1 LNLQGSIKYSSS
13 WIQENKHLADNK
25 QDQSEPIA
33 LMRVFEAWG
42 DLWVRVFEFLGGV
55 AGLLIDVFGWLWKS
69 IFSKD
74 VRFGRAATVGQIVRI
89 GARSVGIVALVCGCI
104 GLILAIQMEPPLS
117 TFGQTDKIANIVGVA
132 VLRELGPLISAIV
145 LTGFAGAAIAA
156 ELGTMVVGEE
166 IEALEAQALNPIRFL
181 AVPRVLATV
190 LSLILLTIIGDVV
203 AITTA
208 GIVSI
213 ELLGVPYELYK
224 VNTLSQISLSDFT
237 TGLFKAGVFGLILS
251 GIACYNGF
259 KVSGGAAGVG
269 KATTDT
275 VVQTVVTI
283 VIADLMFTA
292 IFYQLGW
299 A

>member
-1 LNLQGSIKYSSS
+1 MAS
-13 WIQENKHLADNK
+13 NKPD
-25 QDQSEPIA
+25 EPRPIA
-33 LMRVFEAWG
+33 FFRAVEVWG
-42 DLWVRVFEFLGGV
+42 DLWIRVFEFLGGV
-55 AGLLIDVFGWLWKS
+55 TGLLLDVLSWLRKS
-69 IFSKD
+69 IFSKE

-89 GARSVGIVALVCGCI
+89 GVRSVGIVSLVCGCI
-104 GLILAIQMEPPLS
+104 GLILAIQMEPPLA
-117 TFGQTDKIANIVGVA
+117 TFGQADKIANIVGVA

-166 IEALEAQALNPIRFL
+166 IEALESQALNPIRFL
-181 AVPRVLATV
+181 AVPRILATIV
-190 LSLILLTIIGDVV
+190 SLVLLTIIGDVI
-203 AITTA
+203 AICAA
-208 GIVSI
+208 GVVSI

-224 VNTLSQISLSDFT
+224 ANTLSQVSLSDFA
-237 TGLFKAGVFGLILS
+237 TGLLKAGVFGMILS

-283 VIADLMFTA
+283 VIADLIFTA
-292 IFYQLGW
+292 IFYQIGW
-299 A
+299 S

>member
-1 LNLQGSIKYSSS
+1 M
-13 WIQENKHLADNK
+13 ADNK
-25 QDQSEPIA
+25 KDQSEPIA

>member
-1 LNLQGSIKYSSS
+1 MAN
-13 WIQENKHLADNK
+13 NT
-25 QDQSEPIA
+25 QDKKRSMF
-33 LMRVFEAWG
+33 LFRVFEAWG
-42 DLWVRVFEFLGGV
+42 ELWIHVFEFIGGV
-55 AGLLIDVFGWLWKS
+55 TGLLADVFVWLFKS
-69 IFSKD
+69 IFTKD

-89 GARSVGIVALVCGCI
+89 GVRSIGIVCLVCGCI
-104 GLILAIQMEPPLS
+104 GLILAVQMEPPLN

-181 AVPRVLATV
+181 AVPRVIATV

-203 AITTA
+203 AIISA
-208 GIVSI
+208 GVVSV
-213 ELLGVPYELYK
+213 EMMGVPYELYK
-224 VNTLSQISLSDFT
+224 ANTLSQVSLADFT
-237 TGLFKAGVFGLILS
+237 TGLFKAAVFGLILAS
-251 GIACYNGF
+251 IACYNGF

-283 VIADLMFTA
+283 VIADLVFTA
-292 IFYQLGW
+292 MFYQIGW

>member
-1 LNLQGSIKYSSS
+1 
-13 WIQENKHLADNK
+13 LADNK
-25 QDQSEPIA
+25 KDQSEPIA